1 MNLYKYFFYAFLIIS
16 FTTDESKPQ
25 AFDYRL
31 IANFTTDEFKN
42 SAQMWSSLEKET
54 GEILFGNSTAL
65 CFFDGVEWSS
75 IHIGGEEVV
84 FSLDKNLEGTVFY
97 GSTNDFGYLVAD
109 SVQQMTYVSLLDI
122 VPNHASVFSQVR
134 QTIAHKNHVYFRSLE
149 YVFIYDIIENTID
162 VMQGE
167 DILDNAYLIQDEILL
182 NVHGSGISKVT
193 ENGFELLK
201 GTEALKNDRI
211 YGIFE
216 FNNELI
222 IYSREK
228 GLLQLKDNQLEI
240 IESDVNLLLSEY
252 DGYRFLKLNEN
263 RFVIGTLGG
272 GLLIVDNNFD
282 LVDRI
287 TTKDGLIDDNVYGLF
302 QDSNNLLWITT
313 DSGISVIDL
322 EPDFLQIEIPDEAG
336 NPLNYFEIGNE
347 RYLVTN
353 QLIFR
358 VNSEFELVPIL
369 DININNFILDAIPHL
384 QTLISAQINGL
395 WSVGEKIDQIS
406 ELRFSSLTDLDG
418 KLYGISESRLFEIDS
433 NTREFEEF
441 GLNITISNKINTY
454 QNKLV
459 FNATN
464 GQVFTYDL
472 ENNEAIELTSSDN
485 PISGIRRFEVIDDSL
500 YVLSSSN
507 GVFVY
512 NDSQSN
518 LIQKSRLRGNP
529 ISTSDVSFFEK
540 CNSEYWISSGRSMVR
555 SVEHDGSFDI
565 KEEWFSG
572 IGYETGIYNIG
583 CGKDYVWF
591 LEEDKMIGVPYDYTH
606 VSDTFQ
612 TNISRIFVNRDS
624 LVYGGFGEPN
634 QQPVFKY
641 SDNELRFRFA
651 STYYKSNERNRYSYK
666 LEGFDENWSDF
677 SLETQKDYTNIPEGE
692 YVFKVKS
699 KNVFGVEGSTDSF
712 AFTVLPPWYR
722 TWWAYLL
729 YMIGFSGLMYTAH
742 RIRLNQLLKVER
754 MRTKIASDLHDEVS
768 ATLTGISYFAEAV
781 KTDRDEARKSHFIN
795 LITESAGDA
804 KEKITD
810 IVWSITPEN
819 DDWTL
824 FFSKCR
830 RYASDILESAD
841 MEYNLNI
848 TDTIHS
854 ELSMNVRQ
862 HLWMIFKEMLTNAVR
877 HSKATQLD
885 IIFDVD
891 NGVLKLIVQD
901 NGQGF
906 DIDADQMGNGV
917 TNIKKRA
924 NAIGAKIYFNSEPEM
939 GTRWRLEYNI

>member
-1 MNLYKYFFYAFLIIS
+1 MRVFFLTTIIFLNPVYIFSQGFPFIQNYDVEEFGAFRQVWDFAQDSNGVMYIANGTGILVHDGVRWTNHHIPKTNHILALLKNSDGTIYYAGENEIGYLANDSLNHFKSISLTNDIVDSIS
-16 FTTDESKPQ
+16 FGDIYRIHELNGKIYFETKNGFAIVKDERVEFIDTNFEIKSSFVVDNQLYIYSKQGALFLYSNETIAPIDIPFNSLDDYVIHLKEVNDGFQIFTRNEGIIFQNNTYLESIDSTNYGQLFNREILSDNGFAIASMDSGVYLFDKNWTFEERYYSTNSSEGLINQVAYNTFEDNERNLWVATLNGISKISTDLPLRFFGEPSG
-25 AFDYRL
+25 
-31 IANFTTDEFKN
+31 IE
-42 SAQMWSSLEKET
+42 
-54 GEILFGNSTAL
+54 GEILDIEYLDSTIYVATYTGL
-65 CFFDGVEWSS
+65 FQSNKNIDYPTFRKLSTSGTLDLFVND
-75 IHIGGEEVV
+75 
-84 FSLDKNLEGTVFY
+84 SLLF
-97 GSTNDFGYLVAD
+97 VAD
-109 SVQQMTYVSLLDI
+109 EFALRLYQ
-122 VPNHASVFSQVR
+122 NHEFNKVIKSGLSRAVVAF
-134 QTIAHKNHVYFRSLE
+134 KEGENNHVY
-149 YVFIYDIIENTID
+149 VANTG
-162 VMQGE
+162 Q
-167 DILDNAYLIQDEILL
+167 L
-182 NVHGSGISKVT
+182 
-193 ENGFELLK
+193 FEL
-201 GTEALKNDRI
+201 I
-211 YGIFE
+211 YNHNF
-216 FNNELI
+216 
-222 IYSREK
+222 SK
-228 GLLQLKDNQLEI
+228 
-240 IESDVNLLLSEY
+240 LLSE
-252 DGYRFLKLNEN
+252 N
-263 RFVIGTLGG
+263 VIHVGT
-272 GLLIVDNNFD
+272 VTE
-282 LVDRI
+282 LVYHNDWLWF
-287 TTKDGLIDDNVYGLF
+287 KDH
-302 QDSNNLLWITT
+302 TE
-313 DSGISVIDL
+313 GI
-322 EPDFLQIEIPDEAG
+322 
-336 NPLNYFEIGNE
+336 LNYSLNNK
-347 RYLVTN
+347 VTSKFSIEGV
-353 QLIFR
+353 LP
-358 VNSEFELVPIL
+358 S
-369 DININNFILDAIPHL
+369 
-384 QTLISAQINGL
+384 
-395 WSVGEKIDQIS
+395 QIS
-406 ELRFSSLTDLDG
+406 HL
-418 KLYGISESRLFEIDS
+418 GIINEEIYAG
-433 NTREFEEF
+433 TEF
-441 GLNITISNKINTY
+441 GLFVYDSELTVFNKIDGFFPSALKEKQVFYFNQTSKDTVWFVNDRKLSRLINDDGKYNTLTSPYQILQNRNTISTITKIEESIWLGASSYLVKVDPSDWSYKTDFKTNITGTFVN
-454 QNKLV
+454 Q
-459 FNATN
+459 
-464 GQVFTYDL
+464 
-472 ENNEAIELTSSDN
+472 
-485 PISGIRRFEVIDDSL
+485 DSL
-500 YVLSSSN
+500 
-507 GVFVY
+507 
-512 NDSQSN
+512 
-518 LIQKSRLRGNP
+518 I
-529 ISTSDVSFFEK
+529 
-540 CNSEYWISSGRSMVR
+540 
-555 SVEHDGSFDI
+555 
-565 KEEWFSG
+565 
-572 IGYETGIYNIG
+572 
-583 CGKDYVWF
+583 
-591 LEEDKMIGVPYDYTH
+591 
-606 VSDTFQ
+606 
-612 TNISRIFVNRDS
+612 
-624 LVYGGFGEPN
+624 YGGFGEPPN
-634 QQPVFKY
+634 EIILPFI
-641 SDNELRFRFA
+641 DNALRFTYAAA
-651 STYYKSNERNRYSYK
+651 SYIDTDRNRYSYK